1 MEEEQENLCVLGLWC
16 ETIVTIVWKKVKS
29 CCLVGLREMSRWS
42 EGEGEGE
49 EKWREKRETYKGGE
63 VALQVLRE
71 SEGGGIRSFNVSLQ
85 QREIERE
92 SSWGVGGL
100 GEIRF

>member
-1 MEEEQENLCVLGLWC
+1 M
-16 ETIVTIVWKKVKS
+16 TIVWKKVKS

-49 EKWREKRETYKGGE
+49 EKWREKRKMYKGGE

-71 SEGGGIRSFNVSLQ
+71 SEGGGIRSFNVPLQ
-85 QREIERE
+85 RREIERE

-100 GEIRF
+100 GEIRL